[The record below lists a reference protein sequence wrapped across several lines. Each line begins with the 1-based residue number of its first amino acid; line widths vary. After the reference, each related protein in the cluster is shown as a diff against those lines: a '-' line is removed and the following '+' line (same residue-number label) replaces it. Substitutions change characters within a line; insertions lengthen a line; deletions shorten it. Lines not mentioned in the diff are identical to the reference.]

1 MSIGNMTKQELVQKI
16 EELKKEKNAI
26 VLAHYYSNPDVQDIA
41 DFLGDSLEL
50 SRKAGSADADII
62 VFAGVHFM
70 AETAALISPRKKVL
84 VPALG
89 AGCTLADGASG
100 KDLAAWKQANPDGTV
115 VSYVNTTAEVKSH
128 TDICCTSANALSIV
142 KGLPAD
148 AKILFVPDKN
158 LGSYINSQ
166 TGRNMELYDGC
177 CKVHDQVTTQMV
189 LDMMARYPEAD
200 VLIHPESACSS
211 DPMILDNPNCYMYST
226 SGILRHA
233 AESNKKQFIIAT
245 EVGTLHKLQKDNPGK
260 EFIPVSDKI
269 VCKYMKLATLE
280 AVYEALRDEKFEV
293 KVPEEISARALEP
306 ITKMM
311 TK

>member
-1 MSIGNMTKQELVQKI
+1 MTKQELVQKI
-16 EELKKEKNAI
+16 QELKQQKNAI

-50 SRKAGSADADII
+50 SRKAGTADADII

-70 AETAALISPRKKVL
+70 AETAALISPQKKVL

-89 AGCTLADGASG
+89 AGCTLADGVCG
-100 KDLAAWKQANPDGTV
+100 KDLAAWKEANPTGTI
-115 VSYVNTTAEVKSH
+115 VSYVNTTADVKSY

-142 KGLPAD
+142 KGLPED
-148 AKILFVPDKN
+148 AKVFFVPDKN
-158 LGSYINSQ
+158 LGAYIMSQ
-166 TGRNMELYDGC
+166 TGRKMELYDGC

-189 LDMMARYPEAD
+189 QEMMAKYPEAD

-211 DPMILDNPNCYMYST
+211 DPAILENPDCYMYST

-233 AESNKKQFIIAT
+233 TQSPKKQFIIAT

-260 EFIPVSDKI
+260 EFIPVSEKI

-293 KVPEEISARALEP
+293 KVPAEISARALEP
-306 ITKMM
+306 ITLMM
-311 TK
+311 SK

>member
-1 MSIGNMTKQELVQKI
+1 MTREELVQKI
-16 EELKKEKNAI
+16 EELKKQKNAI

-70 AETAALISPRKKVL
+70 AETAALISPKKKVL

-89 AGCTLADGASG
+89 AGCTLADGVCGENLSQ
-100 KDLAAWKQANPDGTV
+100 WKAANPDGVV
-115 VSYVNTTAEVKSH
+115 VSYVNTTAEVKAY

-148 AKILFVPDKN
+148 KKVFFVPDKN
-158 LGSYINSQ
+158 LGSYIISQ
-166 TGRNMELYDGC
+166 TGREMELYDGC
-177 CKVHDQVTTQMV
+177 CKVHDQVDTAMV
-189 LDMMARYPEAD
+189 LDMMAKYPEAD

-211 DPMILDNPNCYMYST
+211 DPAILGNPNCYMYST

-233 AESNKKQFIIAT
+233 TESPKKQFIIAT

-260 EFIPVSDKI
+260 EFIPVSEKI

-293 KVPEEISARALEP
+293 KVPEEISGRALEP
-306 ITKMM
+306 ITQMLSK
-311 TK
+311 

>member
-1 MSIGNMTKQELVQKI
+1 MTKQELVQKI
-16 EELKKEKNAI
+16 EELKKQKNAI
-26 VLAHYYSNPDVQDIA
+26 VLAHYYSNPDVQDVA

-50 SRKAGSADADII
+50 SRKADII

-70 AETAALISPRKKVL
+70 AETAALISPQKKVL

-89 AGCTLADGASG
+89 AGCTLADGVTG
-100 KDLAAWKQANPDGTV
+100 KDLAAWKEANPNGTI
-115 VSYVNTTAEVKSH
+115 VSYVNTTAEVKAH

-148 AKILFVPDKN
+148 SKVFFVPDKN
-158 LGSYINSQ
+158 LGSYIMSQ
-166 TGRNMELYDGC
+166 TGRQMELYNGC
-177 CKVHDQVTTQMV
+177 CKVHDQVDTQMV
-189 LDMMARYPEAD
+189 LDMMAKYPEAD

-211 DPMILDNPNCYMYST
+211 DPVILENPNCYMYST

-233 AESNKKQFIIAT
+233 TQSPKKQFIIAT

-260 EFIPVSDKI
+260 EFIPVSEKI
-269 VCKYMKLATLE
+269 VCQYMKLATLE

-293 KVPEEISARALEP
+293 KVPQEISGRALEP
-306 ITKMM
+306 ITLMM
-311 TK
+311 SK

>member
-1 MSIGNMTKQELVQKI
+1 MTREELVQKI

-26 VLAHYYSNPDVQDIA
+26 VLAHYYSNPEVQDIA

-70 AETAALISPRKKVL
+70 AETAALISPNKKVL

-89 AGCTLADGASG
+89 AGCTLADGVCG
-100 KDLAAWKQANPDGTV
+100 KHLAEWKAANPDGIV
-115 VSYVNTTAEVKSH
+115 VSYVNTTADVKSY

-148 AKILFVPDKN
+148 KKVLFVPDRN
-158 LGSYINSQ
+158 LGSYIISQ
-166 TGRNMELYDGC
+166 TGRQMELYDGC

-189 LDMMARYPEAD
+189 QEMMAKYPEAD
-200 VLIHPESACSS
+200 VLIHPESVCSS
-211 DPMILDNPNCYMYST
+211 DPAILENPNCYMYST

-233 AESNKKQFIIAT
+233 SESPKKQFIIAT
-245 EVGTLHKLQKDNPGK
+245 EVGTLHKLSKDNPGK
-260 EFIPVSDKI
+260 EFIPVSEKI
-269 VCKYMKLATLE
+269 VCHYMKLATLE

-293 KVPEEISARALEP
+293 KVPAEISARALAP
-306 ITKMM
+306 ITEMLSK
-311 TK
+311 

>member
-1 MSIGNMTKQELVQKI
+1 MTKQELVQKI
-16 EELKKEKNAI
+16 EELKKQKNAI
-26 VLAHYYSNPDVQDIA
+26 VLAHYYSNPDVQDVA

-50 SRKAGSADADII
+50 SRKAGTADADMI

-70 AETAALISPRKKVL
+70 AETAALISPNKKVL

-100 KDLAAWKQANPDGTV
+100 KDLAAWKQANPNGTI

-142 KGLPAD
+142 KGLPED
-148 AKILFVPDKN
+148 AKVLFVPDKN
-158 LGSYINSQ
+158 LGAYIVSQ
-166 TGRNMELYDGC
+166 TGRKMELYNGC
-177 CKVHDQVTTQMV
+177 CKVHDQVTTEMVQQM
-189 LDMMARYPEAD
+189 MEKYPDAD

-211 DPMILDNPNCYMYST
+211 DPVILQNPNCYMYST
-226 SGILRHA
+226 SGILKHA
-233 AESNKKQFIIAT
+233 SQSPKKQFIIAT

-260 EFIPVSDKI
+260 EFIPVSEKV
-269 VCKYMKLATLE
+269 VCHYMKLATLE

-293 KVPEEISARALEP
+293 KVPQEISGRALEP
-306 ITKMM
+306 ITLMM
-311 TK
+311 SK

>member
-1 MSIGNMTKQELVQKI
+1 MTKQELVQKI
-16 EELKKEKNAI
+16 QELKQQKNAI

-50 SRKAGSADADII
+50 SRKAGTADADII

-70 AETAALISPRKKVL
+70 AETAALISPQKKVL

-89 AGCTLADGASG
+89 AGCTLADGVCG
-100 KDLAAWKQANPDGTV
+100 KDLAVWKEANPTGTI
-115 VSYVNTTAEVKSH
+115 VSYVNTTADVKSY

-142 KGLPAD
+142 KGLPED
-148 AKILFVPDKN
+148 AKVFFVPDKN
-158 LGSYINSQ
+158 LGAYIMSQ
-166 TGRNMELYDGC
+166 TGRKMELYDGC

-189 LDMMARYPEAD
+189 QDMMAKYPEAD

-211 DPMILDNPNCYMYST
+211 DPAILENPNCYMYST

-233 AESNKKQFIIAT
+233 TESPKKQFIIAT

-260 EFIPVSDKI
+260 EFIPVSENI

-293 KVPEEISARALEP
+293 KVPAEISARALEP
-306 ITKMM
+306 ITLMM
-311 TK
+311 NK